1 VLATDRTSKID
12 AAPTEGPPLN
22 APHLTESLICARTK
36 EKSIDYKFLANLQQE
51 FTIPEKGILSNV
63 LQKDEFVNITAFG
76 FAAGQELSAHS
87 APTPA
92 VLYFLE
98 GEAEVQ
104 LGEDR
109 VQAQAGSF
117 VYMPPMLPHGISAKS
132 PVKMLLVQ
140 IKAGLNNAA

>member
-1 VLATDRTSKID
+1 MEYT
-12 AAPTEGPPLN
+12 
-22 APHLTESLICARTK
+22 
-36 EKSIDYKFLANLQQE
+36 FLAKLQQE
-51 FTIPEKGILSNV
+51 FAIPEKGILSNV
-63 LQKDEFVNITAFG
+63 LQKDEYVNITAFG

-98 GEAEVQ
+98 GEAVVQ

-109 VQAQAGSF
+109 VQAQAGSL

-140 IKAGLNNAA
+140 IKTGVSGVA

>member
-1 VLATDRTSKID
+1 M
-12 AAPTEGPPLN
+12 
-22 APHLTESLICARTK
+22 
-36 EKSIDYKFLANLQQE
+36 DYTFLANLQKE
-51 FTIPEKGILSNV
+51 FAIPEKGILSNV
-63 LQKDEFVNITAFG
+63 LQKDEYVNITAFG

-140 IKAGLNNAA
+140 IKAGLNGVA

>member
-1 VLATDRTSKID
+1 M
-12 AAPTEGPPLN
+12 
-22 APHLTESLICARTK
+22 
-36 EKSIDYKFLANLQQE
+36 DYTFLANLQQE
-51 FTIPEKGILSNV
+51 FAIPEKGILSNV
-63 LQKDEFVNITAFG
+63 LQKDEYVNITAFG

-109 VQAQAGSF
+109 VQAQAG
-117 VYMPPMLPHGISAKS
+117 LS
-132 PVKMLLVQ
+132 P
-140 IKAGLNNAA
+140 

>member
-1 VLATDRTSKID
+1 M
-12 AAPTEGPPLN
+12 
-22 APHLTESLICARTK
+22 
-36 EKSIDYKFLANLQQE
+36 DYTFLANLQQE
-51 FTIPEKGILSNV
+51 FAIPEKGILSNI
-63 LQKDEFVNITAFG
+63 LHKDGYVNITVFG

-140 IKAGLNNAA
+140 IKAGLNGAA

>member
-1 VLATDRTSKID
+1 
-12 AAPTEGPPLN
+12 
-22 APHLTESLICARTK
+22 
-36 EKSIDYKFLANLQQE
+36 
-51 FTIPEKGILSNV
+51 LSNV
-63 LQKDEFVNITAFG
+63 LQKDEYVNITAFG

-140 IKAGLNNAA
+140 IKTVLNKTA

>member
-1 VLATDRTSKID
+1 M
-12 AAPTEGPPLN
+12 
-22 APHLTESLICARTK
+22 
-36 EKSIDYKFLANLQQE
+36 DYTFLANLQKE
-51 FTIPEKGILSNV
+51 FAIPEKGILSNI
-63 LQKDEFVNITAFG
+63 LQKDDYVNITAFG

-104 LGEDR
+104 LGADR

-140 IKAGLNNAA
+140 IKTVLNKTA

>member
-1 VLATDRTSKID
+1 M
-12 AAPTEGPPLN
+12 
-22 APHLTESLICARTK
+22 
-36 EKSIDYKFLANLQQE
+36 DYTFLANLQQE
-51 FTIPEKGILSNV
+51 FAIPERGILSNV
-63 LQKDEFVNITAFG
+63 LQKDEYVNITAFG

-92 VLYFLE
+92 MLYFLE

-140 IKAGLNNAA
+140 IKAGVNGTA